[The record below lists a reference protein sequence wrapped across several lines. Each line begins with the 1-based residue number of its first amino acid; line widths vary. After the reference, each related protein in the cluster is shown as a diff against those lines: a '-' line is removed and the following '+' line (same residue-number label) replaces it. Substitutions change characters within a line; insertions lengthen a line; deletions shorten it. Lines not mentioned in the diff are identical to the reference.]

1 MSASKNSQSGF
12 SLIELLVAV
21 VILAVG
27 LLGLAQLQV
36 TAMRANSQTASTTA
50 ATAIAQH
57 ALEAVVAW
65 GHNDDRLKSTQTGT
79 FALAD
84 DGLGP
89 TVTDGKVPV
98 LGVPPVTS
106 NIASA
111 GSVAAISS
119 IAFWAIDVAAII
131 VALCELALIA
141 VICNCA
147 MPNKPTARIIT
158 ATRSSIKEKPDW
170 EFFKAG
176 IMSS

>member
-89 TVTDGKVPV
+89 TVTVEGAGTFNVVWEVTTPYAGASNLSRIDVNVQSAGEVMGV
-98 LGVPPVTS
+98 LG
-106 NIASA
+106 
-111 GSVAAISS
+111 
-119 IAFWAIDVAAII
+119 
-131 VALCELALIA
+131 
-141 VICNCA
+141 
-147 MPNKPTARIIT
+147 NKVKTIT
-158 ATRSSIKEKPDW
+158 AHTVMRTY
-170 EFFKAG
+170 
-176 IMSS
+176 

>member
-21 VILAVG
+21 MILAVG

-36 TAMRANSQTASTTA
+36 TAMRANSQSSTTTA

-65 GHNDDRLKSTQTGT
+65 GHNDDRLKSAQTGT

-89 TVTDGKVPV
+89 TLTVEGAGAFNVT
-98 LGVPPVTS
+98 
-106 NIASA
+106 
-111 GSVAAISS
+111 
-119 IAFWAIDVAAII
+119 
-131 VALCELALIA
+131 
-141 VICNCA
+141 
-147 MPNKPTARIIT
+147 
-158 ATRSSIKEKPDW
+158 
-170 EFFKAG
+170 
-176 IMSS
+176 